1 MIVPVSTSLEIL
13 IVSDL
18 TIGVYGKIIRTGNL
32 FSKGSTTIHTPSLP
46 PPTPKFN
53 TSINVINT
61 HGKCAF
67 FSSVQNNYNL
77 RDLLM
82 YLLENRPIT
91 YRVIFSQKLKSRIRP
106 CNDSDDSSYTK

>member
-32 FSKGSTTIHTPSLP
+32 FSKGSTTIRTP
-46 PPTPKFN
+46 PPPPPKYN

-77 RDLLM
+77 RDLLV

-91 YRVIFSQKLKSRIRP
+91 YRVIFSQ
-106 CNDSDDSSYTK
+106 